1 MLLLVHLIGPKVSQ
15 MDPAMMNEVIGSEIR
30 AWRGKRGISRPKLS
44 RLTGISP
51 RSILRYEEGDR
62 EASAAQVIRICMAL
76 DVPLVTFYG
85 RVSEEIAL
93 AVSQPRS
100 AADIAATFAI

>member
-1 MLLLVHLIGPKVSQ
+1 
-15 MDPAMMNEVIGSEIR
+15 MNEVIGSEIR
-30 AWRGKRGISRPKLS
+30 AWRGKRGLSRPELS

-62 EASAAQVIRICMAL
+62 EATAAQVIRICIAL
-76 DVPLVTFYG
+76 DVALVTFYG

-93 AVSQPRS
+93 AASQPPRS
-100 AADIAATFAI
+100 AAEIAATFAI